1 MVSTPFKTYNYPCKI
16 PTLCPCGGNM
26 NNKSQHKKTNKHQ
39 KYEYN
44 ISRGIITINK

>member
-16 PTLCPCGGNM
+16 PTLCACGGKVYSN
-26 NNKSQHKKTNKHQ
+26 HKKTNIHQ